1 MKTFVIDILD
11 SEIRYLD
18 TLNPSIK
25 QFKLNRIYY
34 RYIMDKNY
42 NESINWKISPIFVS
56 NFRKWG
62 SILLNNRKQYPIE
75 RK

>member
-25 QFKLNRIYY
+25 QFIG
-34 RYIMDKNY
+34 
-42 NESINWKISPIFVS
+42 IN
-56 NFRKWG
+56 
-62 SILLNNRKQYPIE
+62 
-75 RK
+75 